1 LQLFKINVKGNRIYP
16 NFGLQA
22 PWYNCRRGTDIE
34 RKLKTVVL
42 HYIQIYW
49 CDVQSCIMRITKHCD
64 YVILNKIMSETPQTV
79 VLKCALR
86 FLNTSGIATFSVI
99 KNTPCLEL
107 CTAQY
112 NKCGS
117 RYHMFFVTT
126 CLYSRSSI
134 DLRALR
140 VKSMCA

>member
-1 LQLFKINVKGNRIYP
+1 
-16 NFGLQA
+16 
-22 PWYNCRRGTDIE
+22 
-34 RKLKTVVL
+34 
-42 HYIQIYW
+42 
-49 CDVQSCIMRITKHCD
+49 MRITKHCG
-64 YVILNKIMSETPQTV
+64 YVILNKIISETPQSV
-79 VLKCALR
+79 VLKSALR

-99 KNTPCLEL
+99 IDTPYLEL

-112 NKCGS
+112 HKCGS